1 MNYFRAIAAAFLQ
14 QWRTLSIGISSIG
27 YFIGAIPSAL
37 VIGWIALKSNNQEVM
52 TYLLI
57 GAPLINVW
65 NNVVLNVG
73 WSLDEE
79 IYGRVLD
86 FSIISRT
93 PLMVVQFGKALAH
106 LISQVPTGLVALV
119 TMIITIRHVP
129 SIADIP
135 SLLLSMI
142 FIIIGMVTFSL
153 CMSPVAVLAGG
164 RGGFFTIFMSL
175 GIMISGFMFPISRL
189 PDWLQV
195 IARIMPT
202 SWAMSGVWKAITGY
216 PSFWSMI
223 EVWGWFLV
231 TTGAMLFVTWLLFRA
246 VEKRIKVTGELN
258 AYW

>member
-1 MNYFRAIAAAFLQ
+1 MGLFNAIRAAFIQ
-14 QWRTLSIGISSIG
+14 QWKNLSIGIASIG
-27 YFIGAIPSAL
+27 FFIGAIPSAI
-37 VIGWIALKSNNQEVM
+37 VVGWIAHKSGNPDVM

-93 PLMVVQFGKALAH
+93 PLMVVLFGKALAH
-106 LISQVPTGLVALV
+106 LVSQVPTGLTALI
-119 TMIITIRHVP
+119 TMAIMIHQ
-129 SIADIP
+129 IP
-135 SLLLSMI
+135 SVADFPSLVLSML
-142 FIIIGMVTFSL
+142 FIVIGMVTFSL
-153 CMSPVAVLAGG
+153 LLSPLAVLAGA
-164 RGGFFTIFMSL
+164 RGGFFNIFMGL

-189 PDWLQV
+189 PGWLQV

-202 SWAMSGVWKAITGY
+202 SWAMNGVWKSITGY
-216 PSFWSMI
+216 TSFWSVI

-231 TTGAMLFVTWLLFRA
+231 TTGVMLAATWLMFRA
-246 VEKRIKVTGELN
+246 VEKRIRITGALS
-258 AYW
+258 AY

>member
-1 MNYFRAIAAAFLQ
+1 MGQLLAIKAAFVQ
-14 QWRTLSIGISSIG
+14 QWRNLSIGISSIG
-27 YFIGAIPSAL
+27 YFIGAIPSAI
-37 VIGWIALKSNNQEVM
+37 VVGWIAHKSGNPEVM

-93 PLMVVQFGKALAH
+93 PLMVVLFGKALAH
-106 LISQVPTGLVALV
+106 LASHVPTGLTALI
-119 TMIITIRHVP
+119 TMVIMIHQVP
-129 SIADIP
+129 SVADVP
-135 SLLLSMI
+135 SLILSML

-153 CMSPVAVLAGG
+153 FMSPLAVLAGA
-164 RGGFFTIFMSL
+164 RGGFFNIFMGL

-195 IARIMPT
+195 IARIMPA
-202 SWAMSGVWKAITGY
+202 SWAMNAVWKSITGY
-216 PSFWSMI
+216 SSFWSVLEI
-223 EVWGWFLV
+223 WGWFLA
-231 TTGAMLFVTWLLFRA
+231 TTGLMLLVTWFMFRA
-246 VEKRIKVTGELN
+246 VEKRIRITGELS
-258 AYW
+258 AY